1 MKKETVLV
9 YFVCSTVV
17 AGTATATA
25 YYHPE
30 YVHQIA
36 ELVEEYKNLVNE
48 NGKSWFWHFYRTVAC
63 FLEDYLPPY
72 IQKILER
79 DSYRFLNHDIP
90 SKIVFRAA
98 TFVFWVFKYIFSI
111 LGYW

>member
-1 MKKETVLV
+1 MKKGTVLV
-9 YFVCSTVV
+9 YFVGISTFVAV
-17 AGTATATA
+17 AGA
-25 YYHPE
+25 YYQPE

-48 NGKSWFWHFYRTVAC
+48 NGRSWFWHFCRTVAC

-79 DSYRFLNHDIP
+79 DSYRFSNYDIP
-90 SKIVFRAA
+90 SKIVFRGA
-98 TFVFWVFKYIFSI
+98 TFVFWGFKYFFSV